1 MHRDNNPPQGGNPM
15 SDKAQSRVSSTES
28 PAKAGRFVIGLGL
41 SIVSGI
47 LLYLSF
53 PPFDLGYL
61 AWVAFVPVIVAQFIF
76 ANTDWQGKLFQ
87 ALTWAILMGIILLE
101 TFSLGYLRG
110 DPVGFLPLVGVLIV
124 GGIIFLLGIPNGT
137 VGFHRR
143 TGYRF
148 FLLFPAV
155 GWVGFEYLRHKAQ
168 LGHLWGMLYISQH
181 NNLPLIQLAS
191 LGGVWLVSF
200 IVIVANYALGL
211 AVITVISGTPSLSQI
226 PSPTRGGGPG
236 RSPEPVKGWGQGES
250 EGPNVRRILAIA
262 VAIVLVAHGVGFAL
276 LGRQPAMVRVAAV
289 QVGGDLGDFPEFYGR
304 WSRRDWPGMA
314 EAVLDGLEPLTR
326 EAAAQGAKLVVWP
339 EASLWLD
346 PQDHPE
352 TKARLVRLV
361 QETGIY
367 LVSTHFILPEEGNLG
382 WWLGFVPGMR
392 NEATLISPDGEFLG
406 VYGQDH
412 PIPFTGEAFI
422 TERTYPTYQTP
433 FGTLATIICYDNAFT
448 DTTRKLVRKGAQV
461 VAHPTHDFHPMVVVD
476 PLHDIFRAVEN
487 RVSIVKADWRYGSA
501 IIDPYGRVLAASPTD
516 RRTKMVLMADVP
528 VPSSSGT
535 LYTKTGDWFGILC
548 FLGMVA
554 FVGYDF
560 SWKWKRQ

>member
-1 MHRDNNPPQGGNPM
+1 MHRDSNPPEEGNLMP
-15 SDKAQSRVSSTES
+15 DKAQPSILSTES
-28 PAKAGRFVIGLGL
+28 PTRARRFVIGLGL
-41 SIVSGI
+41 SIVSGF
-47 LLYLSF
+47 LLYLCF

-61 AWVAFVPVIVAQFIF
+61 AWVAFVPVIVAQFFF
-76 ANTDWQGKLFQ
+76 ANADWQGRLFQ
-87 ALTWAILMGIILLE
+87 ALAWVTLLGIILLE
-101 TFSLGYLRG
+101 TFPLGYLRG

-168 LGHLWGMLYISQH
+168 LGHLWGMLYTSQH

-200 IVIVANYALGL
+200 IVILANYALGL
-211 AVITVISGTPSLSQI
+211 AVISGTRSLSQI
-226 PSPTRGGGPG
+226 PSSTSGGGP
-236 RSPEPVKGWGQGES
+236 GWGQGEG
-250 EGPNVRRILAIA
+250 EGPNARMLLA
-262 VAIVLVAHGVGFAL
+262 VAVAVVLVAYGVGFAL
-276 LGRQPAMVRVAAV
+276 LGSQPATVRVAAV

-314 EAVLDGLEPLTR
+314 KAVLDDLEPLTR

-339 EASLWLD
+339 EASLWVD
-346 PQDHPE
+346 PQEHPE

-367 LVSTHFILPEEGNLG
+367 LVSAYFILPEEGNLG

-392 NEATLISPDGEFLG
+392 NEATVISPDGEFLG
-406 VYGQDH
+406 IYGQDH
-412 PIPFTGEAFI
+412 PIIFTGEAFI

-448 DTTRKLVRKGAQV
+448 DTTRRLVRKGAQL
-461 VAHPTHDFHPMVVVD
+461 VAHPTHDWQPIVVFD

-535 LYTKTGDWFGILC
+535 LYTRTGDWFGVLC

-554 FVGYDF
+554 FIGYDF
-560 SWKWKRQ
+560 SWKMSLREMTSVVE

>member
-1 MHRDNNPPQGGNPM
+1 MP
-15 SDKAQSRVSSTES
+15 DKAQSSVSPIPN
-28 PAKAGRFVIGLGL
+28 PAGAGRFVLGLGL
-41 SIVSGI
+41 SLVSGI

-61 AWVAFVPVIVAQFIF
+61 AWVALVPVIVAQFIL
-76 ANTDWQGKLFQ
+76 ASADWQGKLFQ
-87 ALTWAILMGIILLE
+87 ALAWATLMGIILFE
-101 TFSLGYLRG
+101 TFTFGYLRG

-124 GGIIFLLGIPNGT
+124 GGIIFLLGIPAGT
-137 VGFHRR
+137 AGFHRR

-148 FLLFPAV
+148 FLLSPAI

-168 LGHLWGMLYISQH
+168 LGHLWGMLYITQH
-181 NNLPLIQLAS
+181 SNLPLIQLAS
-191 LGGVWLVSF
+191 LGGAWLVSF
-200 IVIVANYALGL
+200 IVVLANYALGL
-211 AVITVISGTPSLSQI
+211 AVLSGLRVLF
-226 PSPTRGGGPG
+226 PTAR
-236 RSPEPVKGWGQGES
+236 RVLGWREDD
-250 EGPNVRRILAIA
+250 GPNVRVLLATA
-262 VAIVLVAHGVGFAL
+262 VAVVLIAHGMGFAL
-276 LGRQPAMVRVAAV
+276 LGEEPATVQVAAV
-289 QVGGDLGDFPEFYGR
+289 QIGGDLGDFPEFYER
-304 WSRRDWPGMA
+304 WWRRDWPGMA
-314 EAVLDGLEPLTR
+314 RAVLDDLEPLTR
-326 EAAAQGAKLVVWP
+326 EAAARGAKLVVWP

-346 PQDHPE
+346 PQEHPE
-352 TKARLVRLV
+352 TKARLVRLT
-361 QETGIY
+361 QEAGIY

-392 NEATLISPDGEFLG
+392 NEATVISPEGEFLG

-461 VAHPTHDFHPMVVVD
+461 VAHTTHDFHPMVLID
-476 PLHDIFRAVEN
+476 PLHDVFRAVEN
-487 RVSIVKADWRYGSA
+487 HVSIVKADWRYGSA

-516 RRTKMVLMADVP
+516 RRTRTVLMADVP

-535 LYTKTGDWFGILC
+535 LFTKTGDWFGLLC

-560 SWKWKRQ
+560 GWQILKRRRETHG

>member
-1 MHRDNNPPQGGNPM
+1 VP
-15 SDKAQSRVSSTES
+15 DKAPSSVSSTES
-28 PAKAGRFVIGLGL
+28 PAKAGRFVFGLSL

-47 LLYLSF
+47 VLYLSF

-61 AWVAFVPVIVAQFIF
+61 AWVAFVPVIVAQFVF
-76 ANTDWQGKLFQ
+76 ANRDWQGKLFQ
-87 ALTWAILMGIILLE
+87 ALAWATLIGIFLAE
-101 TFSLGYLRG
+101 TFPLGYLRG

-137 VGFHRR
+137 AGFHRR

-168 LGHLWGMLYISQH
+168 LGHLWGMLYTSQH

-200 IVIVANYALGL
+200 VVILANYALGL
-211 AVITVISGTPSLSQI
+211 AVISGIQVL
-226 PSPTRGGGPG
+226 SPTGGGG
-236 RSPEPVKGWGQGES
+236 SGWGQGEG
-250 EGPNVRRILAIA
+250 EGPNTRMLLAIA
-262 VAIVLVAHGVGFAL
+262 VVVVLVAHGVGFAL
-276 LGRQPAMVRVAAV
+276 LGREPATVRVAAV

-314 EAVLDGLEPLTR
+314 KAVLDDLEPLTR

-346 PQDHPE
+346 PQEHPE

-392 NEATLISPDGEFLG
+392 NEATVISPDGEFLG

-433 FGTLATIICYDNAFT
+433 FGTVATIICYDNAFT
-448 DTTRKLVRKGAQV
+448 DTTRKLVRKGAQL
-461 VAHPTHDFHPMVVVD
+461 VAHPTHDWQPIVVID
-476 PLHDIFRAVEN
+476 PLHDVFRAVEN
-487 RVSIVKADWRYGSA
+487 RVSVVKADWRYGSA

-516 RRTKMVLMADVP
+516 RRAKMVLMADVP
-528 VPSSSGT
+528 VLSSNGT
-535 LYTKTGDWFGILC
+535 LYTRMGDWFGVLC
-548 FLGMVA
+548 FVGMVA
-554 FVGYDF
+554 FIGYRF
-560 SWKWKRQ
+560 SRKRPES

>member
-1 MHRDNNPPQGGNPM
+1 V
-15 SDKAQSRVSSTES
+15 SDKAQPSISSTES
-28 PAKAGRFVIGLGL
+28 LARAGRFVFGLGL

-61 AWVAFVPVIVAQFIF
+61 AWVAFVPMIVAQFIL

-87 ALTWAILMGIILLE
+87 ALAWSTLMGIFLAE
-101 TFSLGYLRG
+101 TFPLGYLRG

-155 GWVGFEYLRHKAQ
+155 SWVGFEWLRHKAQ

-200 IVIVANYALGL
+200 VVILANYALGL
-211 AVITVISGTPSLSQI
+211 AVITVIKGTSSQV
-226 PSPTRGGGPG
+226 PSPTSGGGPG
-236 RSPEPVKGWGQGES
+236 RSPEPVEGRGLG
-250 EGPNVRRILAIA
+250 EGPNARMFLA
-262 VAIVLVAHGVGFAL
+262 VAVVVVLVAYGLGFAL
-276 LGRQPAMVRVAAV
+276 LGKELETVRVAAV
-289 QVGGDLGDFPEFYGR
+289 QIGGDLGDFSEFYGR
-304 WSRRDWPGMA
+304 WWRRDWPGMA
-314 EAVLDGLEPLTR
+314 KAVLDDLEPLTR

-346 PQDHPE
+346 PQEHAE

-367 LVSTHFILPEEGNLG
+367 LVSAYFILPEEGNLG

-406 VYGQDH
+406 IYGQDH
-412 PIPFTGEAFI
+412 PIIFTGEAFI
-422 TERTYPTYQTP
+422 TEQTYPTYQTP
-433 FGTLATIICYDNAFT
+433 FGTLATIICYDNTFT
-448 DTTRKLVRKGAQV
+448 DTTRKLVRKGAQL
-461 VAHPTHDFHPMVVVD
+461 VAHPTHDWQPMVVVD
-476 PLHDIFRAVEN
+476 PLHDVFRAVEN

-516 RRTKMVLMADVP
+516 RRTKTVLMADVL

-535 LYTKTGDWFGILC
+535 LYTRTGDWFGVLC

-560 SWKWKRQ
+560 SWKGPEGSVKG

>member
-1 MHRDNNPPQGGNPM
+1 
-15 SDKAQSRVSSTES
+15 
-28 PAKAGRFVIGLGL
+28 
-41 SIVSGI
+41 
-47 LLYLSF
+47 
-53 PPFDLGYL
+53 
-61 AWVAFVPVIVAQFIF
+61 
-76 ANTDWQGKLFQ
+76 
-87 ALTWAILMGIILLE
+87 
-101 TFSLGYLRG
+101 
-110 DPVGFLPLVGVLIV
+110 
-124 GGIIFLLGIPNGT
+124 
-137 VGFHRR
+137 
-143 TGYRF
+143 
-148 FLLFPAV
+148 
-155 GWVGFEYLRHKAQ
+155 
-168 LGHLWGMLYISQH
+168 MLYISQH
-181 NNLPLIQLAS
+181 ENLPLMQLAS

-200 IVIVANYALGL
+200 VVILANYALGL
-211 AVITVISGTPSLSQI
+211 AVISCTPSLFQV
-226 PSPTRGGGPG
+226 PSPARGGGPG
-236 RSPEPVKGWGQGES
+236 RGQG
-250 EGPNVRRILAIA
+250 EGPNVRIPLAIA
-262 VAIVLVAHGVGFAL
+262 VAVILIAYGVGFAL
-276 LGRQPAMVRVAAV
+276 LGRQPETVRMATV
-289 QVGGDLGDFPEFYGR
+289 QIGGDLGDFPEFYGR
-304 WSRRDWPGMA
+304 WWRRDWPGMA
-314 EAVLDGLEPLTR
+314 KGVLDDLEPLTR
-326 EAAAQGAKLVVWP
+326 EAAAQGARLVVWP

-367 LVSTHFILPEEGNLG
+367 LVSTHFILPDEGNLG

-392 NEATLISPDGEFLG
+392 NEATLISPEGEFLG

-412 PIPFTGEAFI
+412 PIIYTGEAFI

-461 VAHPTHDFHPMVVVD
+461 VAHPTHDWQPMVIID

-535 LYTKTGDWFGILC
+535 LYTRTGDWFGVLC

-554 FVGYDF
+554 FIGYDF
-560 SWKWKRQ
+560 SWKEKR

>member
-1 MHRDNNPPQGGNPM
+1 MP
-15 SDKAQSRVSSTES
+15 DKAQSSVLSTES
-28 PAKAGRFVIGLGL
+28 PARAGRFVIGLGL

-87 ALTWAILMGIILLE
+87 ALAWATLMGIILAE
-101 TFSLGYLRG
+101 TFPLGYLRG

-200 IVIVANYALGL
+200 IVILANYALGL
-211 AVITVISGTPSLSQI
+211 AVISVIPSLSQI
-226 PSPTRGGGPG
+226 PSPTSGGEPG
-236 RSPEPVKGWGQGES
+236 RGQG
-250 EGPNVRRILAIA
+250 EGPNVRMLLAIA
-262 VAIVLVAHGVGFAL
+262 VAVVLVAYGVGFAL
-276 LGRQPAMVRVAAV
+276 LGRQPATEGSLLRVAAV
-289 QVGGDLGDFPEFYGR
+289 QVGGDLGDFPEFYRR
-304 WSRRDWPGMA
+304 WLRRDWPGMA
-314 EAVLDGLEPLTR
+314 KAVLDDLEPLTR

-346 PQDHPE
+346 PQEHPE

-367 LVSTHFILPEEGNLG
+367 LVSAHFILPEEGNLG

-392 NEATLISPDGEFLG
+392 NEATVISPDGEFLG

-461 VAHPTHDFHPMVVVD
+461 VAHNTHDFDPMVVID
-476 PLHDIFRAVEN
+476 PLHDVFRAVEN

-535 LYTKTGDWFGILC
+535 LYTRTGDWFGVLC

-554 FVGYDF
+554 FIGYDF
-560 SWKWKRQ
+560 RARRRETHG

>member
-1 MHRDNNPPQGGNPM
+1 MPH
-15 SDKAQSRVSSTES
+15 KAPSSIFSTAS
-28 PAKAGRFVIGLGL
+28 PAKTGRFVIGLGL
-41 SIVSGI
+41 SILSGI

-61 AWVAFVPVIVAQFIF
+61 AWIAFVPVIVAQFIF
-76 ANTDWQGKLFQ
+76 ANTDGQGKLFP
-87 ALTWAILMGIILLE
+87 ALAWAILMGIILLE
-101 TFSLGYLRG
+101 TFPLGYLRG
-110 DPVGFLPLVGVLIV
+110 DPVGFLPLLGVLIV
-124 GGIIFLLGIPNGT
+124 GGLIFLLGIPNGT

-148 FLLFPAV
+148 FLLFPTV

-168 LGHLWGMLYISQH
+168 LGHLWGMLYITQH

-200 IVIVANYALGL
+200 IVILANYALGL
-211 AVITVISGTPSLSQI
+211 AIITYTPSLSQV
-226 PSPTRGGGPG
+226 PSPTSGGGPG
-236 RSPEPVKGWGQGES
+236 RGPGEGRGEG
-250 EGPNVRRILAIA
+250 EGPHVKIPLA
-262 VAIVLVAHGVGFAL
+262 VAAAVVLLAHGLGFAL
-276 LGRQPAMVRVAAV
+276 LGSQPAMESSLLRVAAV
-289 QVGGDLGDFPEFYGR
+289 QVGGDLGDFPEVYR
-304 WSRRDWPGMA
+304 LWWRRDWSGMA
-314 EAVLDGLEPLTR
+314 RAVLDDLEPLTR

-346 PQDHPE
+346 PQEHPP

-367 LVSTHFILPEEGNLG
+367 LVSAYFILPDEGNLG

-392 NEATLISPDGEFLG
+392 NEATLISPDGQFLG

-433 FGTLATIICYDNAFT
+433 FGTLATIICYDNVFT
-448 DTTRKLVRKGAQV
+448 DTTRKLVRKGAQL
-461 VAHPTHDFHPMVVVD
+461 VAHTTHDFQPMVVYD
-476 PLHDIFRAVEN
+476 PLHDVFRAAEN

-516 RRTKMVLMADVP
+516 RRAKMVLIADVP
-528 VPSSSGT
+528 LPSPSGT
-535 LYTKTGDWFGILC
+535 FYTRTGDWFGLLC

-554 FVGYDF
+554 LIGYDF
-560 SWKWKRQ
+560 SWKKVYKRRLL

>member
-1 MHRDNNPPQGGNPM
+1 MPDR
-15 SDKAQSRVSSTES
+15 AQSSILSTES
-28 PAKAGRFVIGLGL
+28 PARVGRFVIGLGL

-76 ANTDWQGKLFQ
+76 ANTDWQGRLFQ
-87 ALTWAILMGIILLE
+87 ALAWVTFMGIILFE
-101 TFSLGYLRG
+101 TFPLGYLRG
-110 DPVGFLPLVGVLIV
+110 DLVGFLPLVGVLIV

-148 FLLFPAV
+148 FLLLPAV
-155 GWVGFEYLRHKAQ
+155 SWVGFEYLRHKAQ
-168 LGHLWGMLYISQH
+168 LGHLWGMLYTSQH

-200 IVIVANYALGL
+200 VVILANYALGL
-211 AVITVISGTPSLSQI
+211 AVLSGISAVAYA
-226 PSPTRGGGPG
+226 PG
-236 RSPEPVKGWGQGES
+236 RLKSS
-250 EGPNVRRILAIA
+250 LRNYDLLRTLLAIA
-262 VAIVLVAHGVGFAL
+262 VAVVLVAYGVGFAL
-276 LGRQPAMVRVAAV
+276 LGKQPATEGSLLRVATV
-289 QVGGDLGDFPEFYGR
+289 QIGGDLGDFPELYGR
-304 WSRRDWPGMA
+304 WWRRDWPGMA
-314 EAVLDGLEPLTR
+314 KAVLDDLEPLTR

-339 EASLWLD
+339 EASLWVD
-346 PQDHPE
+346 PQEHPE

-367 LVSTHFILPEEGNLG
+367 LVSTHFILPDEGNLG

-392 NEATLISPDGEFLG
+392 NEATVISPDGEFLG
-406 VYGQDH
+406 IYGQDH
-412 PIPFTGEAFI
+412 PIIFTGEAFI

-433 FGTLATIICYDNAFT
+433 FGTLATIICYDNTFT

-461 VAHPTHDFHPMVVVD
+461 VAHPTHDWQPMVVFD
-476 PLHDIFRAVEN
+476 PLHDIFRAAEN

-516 RRTKMVLMADVP
+516 RRTRMVLIADVP

-535 LYTKTGDWFGILC
+535 LYTRTGDWLGVLC
-548 FLGMVA
+548 LLGMAA
-554 FVGYDF
+554 FIGYDF
-560 SWKWKRQ
+560 SWKEKR

>member
-1 MHRDNNPPQGGNPM
+1 MP
-15 SDKAQSRVSSTES
+15 DKAQSSVLSTES
-28 PAKAGRFVIGLGL
+28 PARVGRFVIGLGL

-87 ALTWAILMGIILLE
+87 ALAWATLMGIILLE
-101 TFSLGYLRG
+101 TFTLGYLRG

-137 VGFHRR
+137 AGLHRR

-200 IVIVANYALGL
+200 IVVLANYALGL
-211 AVITVISGTPSLSQI
+211 AVISGILSWRQGK
-226 PSPTRGGGPG
+226 GGG
-236 RSPEPVKGWGQGES
+236 WGES
-250 EGPNVRRILAIA
+250 KGPNVRMLLAIA
-262 VAIVLVAHGVGFAL
+262 VAIVLIAYGVGFAL
-276 LGRQPAMVRVAAV
+276 LGRQPVTEGSLLRVAAV
-289 QVGGDLGDFPEFYGR
+289 QIGGDLGDFPEFYGR
-304 WSRRDWPGMA
+304 WWRRDWPGMA
-314 EAVLDGLEPLTR
+314 KAVLDDLEPLTR

-352 TKARLVRLV
+352 TRARLVRLA

-367 LVSTHFILPEEGNLG
+367 LVSAHFILPEEGNLG

-392 NEATLISPDGEFLG
+392 NEATVISPDGEFLG

-412 PIPFTGEAFI
+412 PIPFTGEAFV

-461 VAHPTHDFHPMVVVD
+461 VAHTTHDFQPMVVID
-476 PLHDIFRAVEN
+476 PLHDVFRAVEN

-516 RRTKMVLMADVP
+516 RRAKMVLMADVP

-535 LYTKTGDWFGILC
+535 LYTRTGDWFGVLC
-548 FLGMVA
+548 FLGMIA
-554 FVGYDF
+554 FIGYDF
-560 SWKWKRQ
+560 SRKRPGGSQEMP

>member
-1 MHRDNNPPQGGNPM
+1 M
-15 SDKAQSRVSSTES
+15 STEAQSSALSAQS
-28 PAKAGRFVIGLGL
+28 PAGAGRFVIGLGL

-53 PPFDLGYL
+53 PPFDFGYL
-61 AWVAFVPVIVAQFIF
+61 AWVALVPVVVAQFIF

-87 ALTWAILMGIILLE
+87 ALAWMILMGIILLE
-101 TFSLGYLRG
+101 TFPLGYLRG
-110 DPVGFLPLVGVLIV
+110 DPAGFLPLVGVLIV
-124 GGIIFLLGIPNGT
+124 GGILFLLGIPNGT

-168 LGHLWGMLYISQH
+168 LGHLWGMIYLSQH

-191 LGGVWLVSF
+191 LGGVWLVSL
-200 IVIVANYALGL
+200 IVVLANYALGL
-211 AVITVISGTPSLSQI
+211 AVISVTPSFSQI
-226 PSPTRGGGPG
+226 L
-236 RSPEPVKGWGQGES
+236 GEG
-250 EGPNVRRILAIA
+250 EGPNVRISLAMA
-262 VAIVLVAHGVGFAL
+262 VAVVLIAHGVGFAL
-276 LGRQPAMVRVAAV
+276 LGKESETVRVAAV
-289 QVGGDLGDFPEFYGR
+289 QVGGDLGDFSEFYGR
-304 WSRRDWPGMA
+304 WWRRDWPGMA
-314 EAVLDGLEPLTR
+314 EAVLDELEPLTR

-346 PQDHPE
+346 PQEHLE
-352 TKARLVRLV
+352 TQARLVRLV

-406 VYGQDH
+406 IYGQDH

-433 FGTLATIICYDNAFT
+433 FGTLATIICYDNSFT
-448 DTTRKLVRKGAQV
+448 DTTRKLARKGAQL
-461 VAHPTHDFHPMVVVD
+461 VAHNTHDWQPMVVMD
-476 PLHDIFRAVEN
+476 PLHDIFRAAEN
-487 RVSIVKADWRYGSA
+487 HVSIVKADWRYGSA

-535 LYTKTGDWFGILC
+535 LYTKTGDWLGILC
-548 FLGMVA
+548 FLGLAA
-554 FVGYDF
+554 FIGYDF
-560 SWKWKRQ
+560 SWKKPA

>member
-1 MHRDNNPPQGGNPM
+1 V
-15 SDKAQSRVSSTES
+15 SAKAQSSILSTES
-28 PAKAGRFVIGLGL
+28 PARAGRFVIGLGL
-41 SIVSGI
+41 SILSGI

-76 ANTDWQGKLFQ
+76 AHRDWQGKLFQ
-87 ALTWAILMGIILLE
+87 ALAWATMMGIFLAE
-101 TFSLGYLRG
+101 TFPLGYLRG
-110 DPVGFLPLVGVLIV
+110 DPAGYLPLVGVLIV

-137 VGFHRR
+137 AGFHRR

-168 LGHLWGMLYISQH
+168 LGHLWGMLYTSQH
-181 NNLPLIQLAS
+181 SNLPLIQLAS
-191 LGGVWLVSF
+191 LGGVWLVSL
-200 IVIVANYALGL
+200 IVVLANYALGF
-211 AVITVISGTPSLSQI
+211 VVISGIQALS
-226 PSPTRGGGPG
+226 PVSGGGP
-236 RSPEPVKGWGQGES
+236 RWGQGERPS
-250 EGPNVRRILAIA
+250 GRTLLAIA
-262 VAIVLVAHGVGFAL
+262 VAVVLVAYGVGFAL
-276 LGRQPAMVRVAAV
+276 LGREPATVRVAAV
-289 QVGGDLGDFPEFYGR
+289 QVGGDLGDFAEFYGR
-304 WSRRDWPGMA
+304 WWRRDWPGMA
-314 EAVLDGLEPLTR
+314 EAVLDALEPLTR

-346 PQDHPE
+346 PQEHPE

-367 LVSTHFILPEEGNLG
+367 LVSTHFILPDEVNLG

-392 NEATLISPDGEFLG
+392 NEATVISPDGEFLG

-422 TERTYPTYQTP
+422 TERTYPTYETP
-433 FGTLATIICYDNAFT
+433 FGTLATIICYDNTFT
-448 DTTRKLVRKGAQV
+448 DTTRRLVRKGAQL
-461 VAHPTHDFHPMVVVD
+461 VAHPTHDWQPMVVMD

-487 RVSIVKADWRYGSA
+487 HVSFVKGDWRYGSA

-516 RRTKMVLMADVP
+516 GRTKMVLMADVP

-535 LYTKTGDWFGILC
+535 LYTRTGDWLGILC
-548 FLGMVA
+548 LLGMVA
-554 FVGYDF
+554 FIGCDF
-560 SWKWKRQ
+560 SRRRPRT

>member
-1 MHRDNNPPQGGNPM
+1 MPE
-15 SDKAQSRVSSTES
+15 KAPSRVSSTGS
-28 PAKAGRFVIGLGL
+28 PARAGRFVIGLAL

-76 ANTDWQGKLFQ
+76 ANTNWQGKLFQ
-87 ALTWAILMGIILLE
+87 ALAWAILMGIILFE
-101 TFSLGYLRG
+101 TFPLGYLRG
-110 DPVGFLPLVGVLIV
+110 DPTGFLPLVGVLIV

-137 VGFHRR
+137 AGFHRR

-148 FLLFPAV
+148 FILFPAV

-168 LGHLWGMLYISQH
+168 LGQLWGMLYTSQH
-181 NNLPLIQLAS
+181 SNLPLIQLAS

-200 IVIVANYALGL
+200 IVMVANYALGL
-211 AVITVISGTPSLSQI
+211 AVIAVMSGTPSLSHVLGE
-226 PSPTRGGGPG
+226 GGG
-236 RSPEPVKGWGQGES
+236 RGEG
-250 EGPNVRRILAIA
+250 EGPNVRRMLVIA
-262 VAIVLVAHGVGFAL
+262 VAVVLVAYGVGFAL
-276 LGRQPAMVRVAAV
+276 LGGQPTTGSSLLRVAAV
-289 QVGGDLGDFPEFYGR
+289 QIGGDLGDFPEFYGR
-304 WSRRDWPGMA
+304 WCRRDWPGMA

-326 EAAAQGAKLVVWP
+326 EAAAQGAKLVIWP
-339 EASLWLD
+339 EASLWVD

-422 TERTYPTYQTP
+422 TERTYPTYPTP
-433 FGTLATIICYDNAFT
+433 FGTLATIICYDNTFT
-448 DTTRKLVRKGAQV
+448 DTTRRLVRKGAQV
-461 VAHPTHDFHPMVVVD
+461 IAHPTHDWQPMVVFD

-548 FLGMVA
+548 FLGMLA
-554 FVGYDF
+554 FIGYDF
-560 SWKWKRQ
+560 SGKRRSQRNSQA